1 MKGEGPCK
9 TVRVGP
15 AATISLFIGKLFPDV
30 QLNFPVQLCR
40 ELLGKRLNLVVDLDA
55 CIAAERR
62 IGRNSLFNSLLPRE
76 FALRLVR
83 QVTVSA
89 TNDFNDLDKKIC
101 LAR

>member
-62 IGRNSLFNSLLPRE
+62 IGRNSLFNSLLPGN
-76 FALRLVR
+76 LR
-83 QVTVSA
+83 
-89 TNDFNDLDKKIC
+89 
-101 LAR
+101 

>member
-40 ELLGKRLNLVVDLDA
+40 ELLGKRLNLVDDLDA

-62 IGRNSLFNSLLPRE
+62 IVEIPCYQGICAETGST
-76 FALRLVR
+76 
-83 QVTVSA
+83 VTVPPPMIS
-89 TNDFNDLDKKIC
+89 TT
-101 LAR
+101 